1 MTVNGKE
8 EKAQRVY
15 RLEDR
20 GHDPSN
26 FAAAMERAMEWGDQI
41 PIGLFYRKTNPRPSL
56 DALDSALQA
65 GGAGKQA
72 SRGEQGAAQGSHRR
86 VYVIR

>member
-41 PIGLFYRKTNPRPSL
+41 PIGLFYRKPNPRPSL
-56 DALDSALQA
+56 DALEPALQA
-65 GGAGKQA
+65 GALV
-72 SRGEQGAAQGSHRR
+72 SRPVEVSKEQRKAL
-86 VYVIR
+86 IEEFM